1 MGTQT
6 NEGQELSEV
15 RSKFQNTY
23 LQHLEINEDSY
34 ISSLNKLKFAA
45 KCGSVS
51 KGLKETL
58 RAIKSQKAKL
68 VYLAIDCD
76 IPDYK
81 KVIEDSCEIFKVKI
95 FEVNDWREIRDNVMD
110 CLPSSIIMEKARR
123 NGIKPKIKPKCYVA
137 AILKF
142 GDIEKKIQ
150 EMIK

>member
-1 MGTQT
+1 MLSPK
-6 NEGQELSEV
+6 NEGQDLSEL

-23 LQHLEINEDSY
+23 IQNLEINDDVY

-68 VYLAIDCD
+68 VYLAVDCD
-76 IPDYK
+76 LPDYK
-81 KVIEDSCEIFKVKI
+81 KVIEESCDLFKVKI
-95 FEVNDWREIRDNVMD
+95 FEVNDWKEIRDCVMD
-110 CLPSSIIMEKARR
+110 CVPSGIIFEKARR
-123 NGIKPKIKPKCYVA
+123 NGVKAKIKPKCYVA
-137 AILKF
+137 AILRF

-150 EMIK
+150 DMIK